1 MAMCPKLMMGQ
12 MVKTET
18 STGND
23 DDGNEWDDIKSTV
36 RQFPYTD
43 NEGLVYDF
51 DISNPVTVLEQF
63 LTDDIINLIVEE
75 TNRYARQDISNNIP
89 KQRSFM
95 RQWIDCTSGE
105 IKQFLGILIVMG
117 MCPLPQIRF
126 YWSNDTMFKN
136 DFIKQAMKRERFEML
151 LRCLHFHNNEEA
163 VGEEPRMKKLQN
175 LQVMLNDRFK
185 AVRIPG
191 ETVVID
197 ETMVPWRGRLN
208 FRQYLPDKSH
218 KYGVKIYKLCSP
230 DGYTCKFKIYVGKG
244 DITSGKGHKQKIML
258 HLIHDFLGHG
268 RLLYADNYYNSVEL
282 AEALLKRKT
291 YLCGTLRKDLKSN
304 PKTVISKKLKKGEV
318 YAQENK
324 QGVKVISWV
333 DKRRVNLISTRPE
346 DGDNLLPSKKTN
358 RNKRT
363 NHET

>member
-1 MAMCPKLMMGQ
+1 
-12 MVKTET
+12 
-18 STGND
+18 
-23 DDGNEWDDIKSTV
+23 
-36 RQFPYTD
+36 
-43 NEGLVYDF
+43 
-51 DISNPVTVLEQF
+51 
-63 LTDDIINLIVEE
+63 
-75 TNRYARQDISNNIP
+75 
-89 KQRSFM
+89 
-95 RQWIDCTSGE
+95 
-105 IKQFLGILIVMG
+105 
-117 MCPLPQIRF
+117 
-126 YWSNDTMFKN
+126 
-136 DFIKQAMKRERFEML
+136 
-151 LRCLHFHNNEEA
+151 
-163 VGEEPRMKKLQN
+163 
-175 LQVMLNDRFK
+175 
-185 AVRIPG
+185 
-191 ETVVID
+191 
-197 ETMVPWRGRLN
+197 MVPWRGRLN

-358 RNKRT
+358 RNNEPIMKPSCVLAYNDAKKGVDVSDQMSSYYSPLRKT
-363 NHET
+363 SKWYKKVALELLLGTCVVNAFVVFNSVREKKAKWDMLKFRSVFCWQESL

>member
-1 MAMCPKLMMGQ
+1 NISLSDELGLNIYENNTRSELEEPYQQNNETANGNVPETDDGPNGE
-12 MVKTET
+12 TET

-117 MCPLPQIRF
+117 MCRLPQIRL

-163 VGEEPRMKKLQN
+163 VGEEP
-175 LQVMLNDRFK
+175 
-185 AVRIPG
+185 
-191 ETVVID
+191 
-197 ETMVPWRGRLN
+197 
-208 FRQYLPDKSH
+208 
-218 KYGVKIYKLCSP
+218 
-230 DGYTCKFKIYVGKG
+230 
-244 DITSGKGHKQKIML
+244 
-258 HLIHDFLGHG
+258 
-268 RLLYADNYYNSVEL
+268 
-282 AEALLKRKT
+282 
-291 YLCGTLRKDLKSN
+291 
-304 PKTVISKKLKKGEV
+304 
-318 YAQENK
+318 
-324 QGVKVISWV
+324 
-333 DKRRVNLISTRPE
+333 
-346 DGDNLLPSKKTN
+346 
-358 RNKRT
+358 
-363 NHET
+363 